1 VARPAPKKSEC
12 QCRALKEQLFLR
24 ETALAEQENAH
35 VLGLQAVESRAQEF
49 ELGLQEQVMLNHTLT
64 QMVKQQ
70 EQQLH
75 RQEILSEKR
84 IAELQM
90 ALREKSLMLEARD
103 RERAEL
109 AREKEQSRALAD
121 RLALLEK
128 ELG

>member
-1 VARPAPKKSEC
+1 
-12 QCRALKEQLFLR
+12 
-24 ETALAEQENAH
+24 
-35 VLGLQAVESRAQEF
+35 
-49 ELGLQEQVMLNHTLT
+49 
-64 QMVKQQ
+64 
-70 EQQLH
+70 
-75 RQEILSEKR
+75 
-84 IAELQM
+84 M

>member
-1 VARPAPKKSEC
+1 MARPAPKKSEC